1 MTRSL
6 TVAAALLLT
15 CGCGAVDPTGGL
27 PPGDAQLAVLNAL
40 PSGTVATL
48 VLDDVEIALPA
59 QRDRIARVIP
69 AGAHRLEA
77 RREGGSVMASAH
89 FSVAEGGKRTAII
102 GGTAESQVVTV
113 LVGADTAGIP
123 SGDAVKIRVVHTVQG
138 TPTLEAWLTPLAEP
152 VTPGG
157 RLWSPF
163 PYGVG
168 LSGEFPGYVVRSP
181 GFYRIQV
188 TNQATS
194 TLQTE
199 LIHSF
204 GAGQVWSVVLTR
216 RADGE
221 LELVPIREH

>member
-6 TVAAALLLT
+6 TVTLALLLT
-15 CGCGAVDPTGGL
+15 CACGAGDPTGGL

-40 PSGTVATL
+40 PSGSVATL
-48 VLDDVEIALPA
+48 VLDDQMITLPGPG
-59 QRDRIARVIP
+59 DRISRVIP
-69 AGAHRLEA
+69 AGTHRIEA
-77 RREGGSVMASAH
+77 RREGGGVMASAH
-89 FSVAEGGKRTAII
+89 FSVAEGGRRTAII
-102 GGTAESQVVTV
+102 GGTASSQAVTV

-123 SGDAVKIRVVHTVQG
+123 TGDAVKIRVVHTVQG
-138 TPTLEAWLTPLAEP
+138 TPTLEAWLTPLAGP
-152 VTPGG
+152 GTPGG
-157 RLWSPF
+157 LLWSPF

-168 LSGEFPGYVVRSP
+168 LSGEFPTYVVRAP
-181 GFYRIQV
+181 GFYRIHV
-188 TNQATS
+188 INQATA